1 MDWKVLGKL
10 HAIKKMEKIIRQW
23 YGLEC
28 IFADAQYRLRS
39 SQVEKGYE
47 FISHFLKIQLELNH
61 GLEIIEQDIENIS
74 DSLESEDGVQF
85 FNTFFTPLKAVGIK
99 IESEGEFR
107 GSFIVYP
114 FAQESMTKKEVKA
127 IVEKMV
133 EAGADQE
140 EAEKAVEKIPRLD
153 QDSLTRIKDLVELVG
168 EEVSEYEKG
177 LSDKARII
185 ESMQSELSDRYR
197 YHNIIG
203 KSKPMQKVYALLERI
218 KNSESTVFINGSN
231 GTGKELVAKSIHYNS
246 PRKDKLF
253 LAINCSAF
261 NENLLD
267 SELFGHVKGAFTGA
281 IKDKKGFFET
291 ADGGTLFLDEIG
303 DTSPSMQ
310 VKLLRIIQE
319 GTFIPVGG
327 TTPKKVNVRIICAT
341 NKNLKEM
348 MDKGEFREDLFYRIN
363 VITLNLPALKE
374 REGDVDILLEY
385 FLKRKCEQQG
395 SQMKSLARA
404 TKERLLNYNWP
415 GNVRELENEVERM
428 VVLSGEEKV
437 IHPDCLSP
445 RISEVNFSSLT
456 FDEGITTSGK
466 LKPALEQLEAL
477 MIKEGLKRC
486 GFNKSKLAKE
496 LGISRASLIMKVEK
510 YDLDKRSK
518 KAA

>member
-1 MDWKVLGKL
+1 MRRWYKL
-10 HAIKKMEKIIRQW
+10 ECLYSDGQYKLRSDQMEK
-23 YGLEC
+23 GH
-28 IFADAQYRLRS
+28 
-39 SQVEKGYE
+39 E
-47 FISHFLKIQLELNH
+47 FVSHFTKIQLELTH
-61 GLEIIEQDIENIS
+61 GLEILEQDIESIS
-74 DSLESEDGVQF
+74 DQIENKEGVHSF
-85 FNTFFTPLKAVGIK
+85 TTFFSPVKAMAMR
-99 IESEGEFR
+99 IEADGEFQ
-107 GSFIVYP
+107 GTFMVYP
-114 FAQESMTKKEVKA
+114 FVSEAFTAKE
-127 IVEKMV
+127 EKDLINKLL
-133 EAGADQE
+133 EAGAEKEDAQ
-140 EAEKAVEKIPRLD
+140 KAVEKIPRLD
-153 QDSLTRIKDLVELVG
+153 SQSLNRLQELVELVA
-168 EEVSEYEKG
+168 EEIVEYQKG
-177 LSDKARII
+177 VQDKAKII
-185 ESMQSELSDRYR
+185 EAMQSELSDRYR

-203 KSKPMQKVYALLERI
+203 KSKPMQKVYALLDRI
-218 KNSESTVFINGSN
+218 KTSESTVFIAGSN

-246 PRKDKLF
+246 PRGDKLF

-281 IKDKKGFFET
+281 LKDKKGLFET

-310 VKLLRIIQE
+310 VKLLRVIQE

-327 TTPKKVNVRIICAT
+327 TVPKKVNVRIICAT
-341 NKNLKEM
+341 NRDLKVM
-348 MDKGEFREDLFYRIN
+348 MEKGEFREDLFYRIN
-363 VITLNLPALKE
+363 VITINLPMLKD

-395 SQMKSLARA
+395 GQMKTLARA
-404 TKERLLNYNWP
+404 TKEKLLNYNWP

-428 VVLSGEEKV
+428 VVLSGEEKM

-445 RISEVNFSSLT
+445 RVSEVSFSAVTSG
-456 FDEGITTSGK
+456 DGIKTTGK

-486 GFNKSKLAKE
+486 EFNKSKLAKE

-510 YDLDKRSK
+510 YELDKRNK

>member
-1 MDWKVLGKL
+1 MDWEVLGKL
-10 HAIKKMEKIIRQW
+10 HAVKKMQKIIRRW

-28 IFADAQYRLRS
+28 LFADNQYRLRS
-39 SQVEKGYE
+39 SQMDKGHE
-47 FISHFLKIQLELNH
+47 FVSHFFKVQLELNH
-61 GLEIIEQDIENIS
+61 GLKIIEQDIENIS
-74 DSLESEDGVQF
+74 DNLDNKGVEVF
-85 FNTFFTPLKAVGIK
+85 DTFFTPLKAVAIK
-99 IESEGEFR
+99 IESEGESK
-107 GSFIVYP
+107 GCFIAYP
-114 FAQESMTKKEVKA
+114 FAKESMTKKEIKA
-127 IVEKMV
+127 LIDKMV
-133 EAGADQE
+133 EAGADKDE
-140 EAEKAVEKIPRLD
+140 VEKAVEKIPRLD
-153 QDSLTRIKDLVELVG
+153 NDAISRIKDLVELVG

-203 KSKPMQKVYALLERI
+203 KSKPMQKVYALLDRI

-281 IKDKKGFFET
+281 LKDKKGFFET
-291 ADGGTLFLDEIG
+291 ADRGTLFLDEIG

-310 VKLLRIIQE
+310 VKLLRVIQE

-341 NKNLKEM
+341 NKDLKLM
-348 MDKGEFREDLFYRIN
+348 MEKGEFREDLFYRIN
-363 VITLNLPALKE
+363 VITLNLPMLKD

-395 SQMKSLARA
+395 GQIKTLARA
-404 TKERLLNYNWP
+404 TKEKLLSYHWP

-437 IHPDCLSP
+437 IHPDCISP
-445 RISEVNFSSLT
+445 RILEVNFSSLSS
-456 FDEGITTSGK
+456 DDGIKTSGK

-486 GFNKSKLAKE
+486 AFNKSKLAKE